1 MLSKSQISLI
11 KSLHLKKFRKTHNL
25 FIVEGIKSITEFI
38 NEEYVLHSIYYL
50 PEMSSKV
57 VNFPQ
62 IIKGNEISSDEL
74 KKISTLTNPQ
84 GILAVFRTLYFD
96 LKVEDLKN
104 KFSLA
109 LDFIQDPGNLGTIIR
124 TADWFGMDTLI
135 CSMDTADIYNPKV
148 IQASMGSLARIKV
161 FYCDLKEWLPKCE
174 LKIYGAVLD
183 GESIYESDF
192 SDEGIILMGNE
203 SHGISEQLAALV
215 TQKLTIPSFGSA
227 ESLNVAIATAVIC
240 DNFRRSES

>member
-11 KSLHLKKFRKTHNL
+11 KSLHLKKFRKTHNI

-74 KKISTLTNPQ
+74 KKISTLTNSQ
-84 GILAVFRTLYFD
+84 GILAVFRTQYFD
-96 LKVEDLKN
+96 LKVADLKN
-104 KFSLA
+104 RFSLA

-124 TADWFGMDTLI
+124 TAD
-135 CSMDTADIYNPKV
+135 
-148 IQASMGSLARIKV
+148 
-161 FYCDLKEWLPKCE
+161 
-174 LKIYGAVLD
+174 
-183 GESIYESDF
+183 
-192 SDEGIILMGNE
+192 
-203 SHGISEQLAALV
+203 
-215 TQKLTIPSFGSA
+215 
-227 ESLNVAIATAVIC
+227 
-240 DNFRRSES
+240 